1 METVKEVATTTEVKE
16 ASAEAAATA
25 GAGKL
30 RSKKG
35 IGAWWSAINASFIRQ
50 QGYRDSYFD

>member
-1 METVKEVATTTEVKE
+1 METVKEATTEVKE

-30 RSKKG
+30 RHKKG

-50 QGYRDSYFD
+50 QGYRDSYYN